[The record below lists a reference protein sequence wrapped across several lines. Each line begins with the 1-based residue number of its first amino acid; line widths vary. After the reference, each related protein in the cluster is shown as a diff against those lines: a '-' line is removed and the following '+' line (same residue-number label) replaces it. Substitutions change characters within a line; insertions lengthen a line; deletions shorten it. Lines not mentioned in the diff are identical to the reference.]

1 MDIVTGYLATV
12 ISLFSASAP
21 YLLFGFLLAGFI
33 KILIPEEL
41 VGKHLGTNRFRSVGL
56 AAFVGIPLPLCSCS
70 VLPTA
75 ASFRKSGASKG
86 ATTAFLISTP
96 ETGLDSIGVT
106 WALLD
111 PFMTVLRPL
120 GALVTALLTGTLVN
134 RLVRAGWDKDGG
146 FTGAVESG
154 GDTHDH
160 VHMPTAA
167 RGQLGATIRQGTA
180 FAFGPLL
187 DDLST
192 WLFIGFLMSGVL
204 ALAIPDGF
212 FEQSFPTGWPAF
224 LLMLLIGIPTY
235 VCAAGATPLA
245 AVLIAK
251 GLDPGAALVLL
262 LAGPATNLTTLVV
275 ITRLLGKR
283 IAAVYLLGVS
293 VCALLIGAFAS
304 GLYLNLH
311 KIDLQAIA
319 AETMHSA
326 ISPISAGSALLLL
339 ALLIQSARRV
349 GFAGQSAAF
358 MRRLSAPLGF
368 DPTRRFGR
376 VGAVALITLLY
387 FSTAIT
393 LVGPGES
400 AFIVRFG
407 RVIRTVEN
415 PGPVLHFPAP
425 VDQVT
430 LVRREL
436 IHAVDS
442 GFERKSVYASPGML
456 GTGTLNRTT
465 VELEDE
471 AEVMTGDESILTVSY
486 SVHYAVTDAF
496 RFRFRTVD
504 PPRVVRAAAASAL
517 RETTAH
523 RSTSEVLVGKREEL
537 EHETK
542 ARLEA
547 VLRQVGAGLR
557 VNAVTWQNVHA
568 PPRVHPAFRDV
579 ASALEDK
586 ERLIRE
592 SEGYQAEIVAKAR
605 GKAESIKL
613 RSASRRDAKVSASRG
628 ESSAFLSRLNAAHD
642 SEELTRFR
650 LLFDTAE
657 RSLDRARLVLLL
669 GDDVDVDILDL
680 GEAVLP
686 PLQANRKPMG
696 ETVKTEVN
704 R

>member
-1 MDIVTGYLATV
+1 MDILTGYLATV

-33 KILIPEEL
+33 EILVPEEL

-75 ASFRKSGASKG
+75 ASFRRSGASKG

-111 PFMTVLRPL
+111 PVMTVLRPL
-120 GALVTALLTGTLVN
+120 GALLTALLTGTLVN
-134 RLVRAGWDKDGG
+134 RLVRAGWDKDGDSVDVMEAG
-146 FTGAVESG
+146 CGN
-154 GDTHDH
+154 HDH

-167 RGQLGATIRQGTA
+167 RGQVGATIRQGTA

-224 LLMLLIGIPTY
+224 LLMLVIGIPTY

-245 AVLIAK
+245 AVLISK

-304 GLYLNLH
+304 GLYINLH
-311 KIDLQAIA
+311 GIDLRKIA
-319 AETMHSA
+319 GEIMQTD
-326 ISPISAGSALLLL
+326 ISPVGVVSSLLLL

-349 GFAGQSAAF
+349 GLAGQSAAF
-358 MRRLSAPLGF
+358 IRRLCTPLGF
-368 DPTRRFGR
+368 DPTGRFGR
-376 VGAVALITLLY
+376 AGAAALITLFYL
-387 FSTAIT
+387 STAIT
-393 LVGPGES
+393 MVGPGES

-407 RVIRTVEN
+407 RVIRAVEQ

-425 VDQVT
+425 FDQVT
-430 LVRREL
+430 LVQREL
-436 IHAVDS
+436 IRGVDS
-442 GFERKSVYASPGML
+442 GFERESFESPP
-456 GTGTLNRTT
+456 GTLGASTRSGLTL
-465 VELEDE
+465 ELEDE
-471 AEVMTGDESILTVSY
+471 AEVMTGDESILTVTY
-486 SVHYAVTDAF
+486 SVHYAVADAF
-496 RFRFRTVD
+496 RFRFRTVN
-504 PPRVVRAAAASAL
+504 PPRVVRAAAASAV

-523 RSTSEVLVGKREEL
+523 RSTGELLVGNREAL
-537 EHETK
+537 ERETK
-542 ARLEA
+542 QRLEA
-547 VLRQVGAGLR
+547 VLRQVGAGLL

-568 PPRVHPAFRDV
+568 PPTVHAAFRDV
-579 ASALEDK
+579 ASAVEDK

-605 GKAESIKL
+605 GKAESVKMI
-613 RSASRRDAKVSASRG
+613 SASRG
-628 ESSAFLSRLNAAHD
+628 DAKVRSSRGESTAFLSRLKAAHAN
-642 SEELTRFR
+642 EELARLR
-650 LLFDTAE
+650 LLFDSAE
-657 RSLDRARLVLLL
+657 RSLDQAKLVLLL
-669 GDDVDVDILDL
+669 GDDVDVDLLDL

-686 PLQANRKPMG
+686 PLQENRNQAGDAIKA
-696 ETVKTEVN
+696 EVN